1 MEQVHAYENF
11 EKRLYIAKTILKGSL
26 HNMLSLVKYYRKK
39 GKKVNGII
47 DELEKCDSEIV
58 DCNSIESLLLIEAKA
73 KQFYYKQF
81 DIVINGEDFMFEKR
95 TNNPPEN
102 EVNAMISYGYAIL
115 YGIYLAILD
124 RSSLFPQISFIHS
137 LSKNSDSLQFDL
149 ADVMKPILVDRLVL
163 RLIRKKQITKSHFDW
178 KDNKACFLN
187 NYGIKVFMKEFDILM
202 QSTIEY
208 HGKRYSYRSLIS
220 KEIHQLSEYLKGN
233 LKTMHPFIFKW

>member
-1 MEQVHAYENF
+1 MV
-11 EKRLYIAKTILKGSL
+11 KISCLK
-26 HNMLSLVKYYRKK
+26 
-39 GKKVNGII
+39 
-47 DELEKCDSEIV
+47 
-58 DCNSIESLLLIEAKA
+58 
-73 KQFYYKQF
+73 
-81 DIVINGEDFMFEKR
+81 
-95 TNNPPEN
+95 NPPEN

-149 ADVMKPILVDRLVL
+149 ADVMKPILIDRLVL

-220 KEIHQLSEYLKGN
+220 KEIHQLSEYLKAN
-233 LKTMHPFIFKW
+233 LKTMHPFILKW